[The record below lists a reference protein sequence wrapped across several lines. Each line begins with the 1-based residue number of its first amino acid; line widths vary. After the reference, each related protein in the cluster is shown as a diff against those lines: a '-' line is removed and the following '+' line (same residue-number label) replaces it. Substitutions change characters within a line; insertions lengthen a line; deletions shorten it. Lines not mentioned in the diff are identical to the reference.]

1 MAKKPKIRFN
11 GFQEDWQ
18 ETSFRSMASLRRGLT
33 YSPDNIRT
41 DGETVKVLRSSNIN
55 VDRFVQKDDDVFVT
69 KDCVNISL
77 AKEGDILITAA
88 NGSTNLVGK
97 HAIIK
102 GLKTDAVHGG
112 FMLLA
117 ESKEP
122 QFTNAS
128 MSSAWYNRFIK
139 LFVAGGNGAI
149 GNLNKNDLDE
159 ARFLAPES
167 KDERDVIGNFFDTLD
182 DIISLRE
189 RELEKL
195 KQLKAACLD
204 KMFAN
209 GGGKSRPSIRFAGF
223 TDEWREEIARLIFQ
237 TVCEKNHPELP
248 VLSATQDKGMVIRD
262 DKVKKVIH
270 DVSNEVTYK
279 RVCPGQFVIHLRS
292 FQGGFA
298 HSNVEGITS
307 PAYTIMDFIDK
318 SKHDDYFWKYIFMSK
333 QFIKRLETVTY
344 GIRDGRS
351 ISYEDFTGL
360 GFVFPE
366 QVEQTKI
373 AEMISLMDKTTSL
386 RQAELTKLRN
396 LKQACLAQMFAAA

>member
-55 VDRFVQKDDDVFVT
+55 VDRFVQKDDDVFVA

-209 GGGKSRPSIRFAGF
+209 GGANRDLQSASQDLQTNGEKKS
-223 TDEWREEIARLIFQ
+223 
-237 TVCEKNHPELP
+237 
-248 VLSATQDKGMVIRD
+248 QD
-262 DKVKKVIH
+262 
-270 DVSNEVTYK
+270 
-279 RVCPGQFVIHLRS
+279 
-292 FQGGFA
+292 
-298 HSNVEGITS
+298 
-307 PAYTIMDFIDK
+307 
-318 SKHDDYFWKYIFMSK
+318 
-333 QFIKRLETVTY
+333 
-344 GIRDGRS
+344 
-351 ISYEDFTGL
+351 
-360 GFVFPE
+360 
-366 QVEQTKI
+366 
-373 AEMISLMDKTTSL
+373 
-386 RQAELTKLRN
+386 
-396 LKQACLAQMFAAA
+396 